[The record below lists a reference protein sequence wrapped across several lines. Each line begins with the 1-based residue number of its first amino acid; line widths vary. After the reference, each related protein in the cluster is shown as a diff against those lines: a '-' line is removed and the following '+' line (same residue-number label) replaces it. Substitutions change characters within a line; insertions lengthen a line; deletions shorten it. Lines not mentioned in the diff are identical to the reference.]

1 MKERIIAAEIALT
14 DSTTDNNIAI
24 IMQEV
29 ATLIYTEVTQ

>member
-14 DSTTDNNIAI
+14 DSVTDTNVAA

>member
-1 MKERIIAAEIALT
+1 MKDRIISAEIVVTDALT
-14 DSTTDNNIAI
+14 DANIAV